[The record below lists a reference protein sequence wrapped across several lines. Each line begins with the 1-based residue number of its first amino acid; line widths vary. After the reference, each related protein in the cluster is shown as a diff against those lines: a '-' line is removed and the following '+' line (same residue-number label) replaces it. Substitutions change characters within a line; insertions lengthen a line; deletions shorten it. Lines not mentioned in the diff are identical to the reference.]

1 MPFYSLQPNSKI
13 FILNKEPIPTISNG
27 EVVSVSQPRPC
38 QNNWQQMVVTVVAR
52 VDGADRTF
60 ENLPSDKDMADS
72 MTGLQLYCNCDMLIN
87 EVKRMH
93 RESEQ
98 ALAEEDKH
106 RARVKACDGILLNL
120 CPEVAEKAAREQ
132 ELDILRKQ
140 MDEMRSMFMQV
151 MDKVDT
157 AKTEGHD

>member
-1 MPFYSLQPNSKI
+1 MAFYSLQPNSKI
-13 FILNKEPIPTISNG
+13 FILNKEPIPTVSNG
-27 EVVSVSQPRPC
+27 EVISVSQPRPS
-38 QNNWQQMVVTVVAR
+38 QSNWQQMVVTVVAR
-52 VDGADRTF
+52 VDGVDRTF

-72 MTGLQLYCNCDMLIN
+72 MTGLQLYCDSDMLIN

-93 RESEQ
+93 RESVQ
-98 ALAEEDKH
+98 ALADEDRHK
-106 RARVKACDGILLNL
+106 ARVKACDGILLDL

-132 ELDILRKQ
+132 ELDLIKKQ

-157 AKTEGHD
+157 NKSE

>member
-1 MPFYSLQPNSKI
+1 MAFYSLQPNSKI
-13 FILNKEPIPTISNG
+13 FILNKEPIPTVSNG
-27 EVVSVSQPRPC
+27 EVISVSQPRPS
-38 QNNWQQMVVTVVAR
+38 QSNWQQMVVTVVAR
-52 VDGADRTF
+52 VDGVDRTF

-72 MTGLQLYCNCDMLIN
+72 MTGLQLYCDSDMLIN

-93 RESEQ
+93 RESVQ
-98 ALAEEDKH
+98 TLADEDRHK
-106 RARVKACDGILLNL
+106 ARVKACDGILLDL

-132 ELDILRKQ
+132 ELDLIKKQ

-157 AKTEGHD
+157 NKSE